1 MQQVEAFSNSFKRFQ
16 SMMVPLTQTNRAAV
30 SNLDRL
36 VNFQVD
42 VWRSYIDFGMGR
54 LKAAA
59 EVRDMDSLGNFISG
73 QWEATGHL
81 FNKMVHDSQR
91 LVQLGT
97 DMSASVSDQAK
108 GMMEESKKAT
118 ERTLEEGR
126 QAARKTA

>member
-1 MQQVEAFSNSFKRFQ
+1 MQQVEAFPSSFKRFQ
-16 SMMVPLTQTNRAAV
+16 SVMVPLTQTNKVAV
-30 SNLDRL
+30 NNLDRL

-42 VWRSYIDFGMGR
+42 VWRSYIDFGMDR

-59 EVRDMDSLGNFISG
+59 EIRDMDSLGNFIAR

-97 DMSASVSDQAK
+97 DMSATVSDQAR
-108 GMMEESKKAT
+108 GMMEEGKKAVK
-118 ERTLEEGR
+118 R
-126 QAARKTA
+126 Q